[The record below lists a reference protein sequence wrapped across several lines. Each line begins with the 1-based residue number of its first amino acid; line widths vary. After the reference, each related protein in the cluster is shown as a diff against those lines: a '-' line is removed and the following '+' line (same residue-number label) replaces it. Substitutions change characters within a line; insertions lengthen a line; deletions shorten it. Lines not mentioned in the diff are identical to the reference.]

1 MNGIVE
7 SGADHERALVDQLLE
22 VAGSA
27 SRAAYFADGE
37 YIPQMSREF
46 ELRAAFMHSGTAAL
60 ALEQLAPRIAMLDG
74 GEDGLQLAKQAL
86 NHIASGRMALRDG
99 VAVEDDLVRG
109 GTVVEDAV
117 AIGAAGMLFRD
128 AESKVRG
135 IADLALLEAMSPDQV
150 FDALTRG
157 G

>member
-1 MNGIVE
+1 MNGIAA
-7 SGADHERALVDQLLE
+7 SGADYERALVDQLLE

-27 SRAAYFADGE
+27 KRAAYFADGE

-46 ELRAAFMHSGTAAL
+46 ELRAAFTDSGNAAL

-74 GEDGLQLAKQAL
+74 GDDGLQLAKQAL

-99 VAVEDDLVRG
+99 VAVDDDLVRG

-117 AIGAAGMLFRD
+117 AIGAAGSLFRE
-128 AESKVRG
+128 AEAKVRG
-135 IADLALLEAMSPDQV
+135 IADLALIEAMTPDEV
-150 FDALTRG
+150 FAAVTRG
-157 G
+157 T